1 MIETDLYME
10 IIQRL
15 TIIETKLDGFTETKN
30 DVDVLKQKVIELQA
44 RDDAQQKEL
53 FEIKEESK
61 WLKRA
66 VVGAIITAVLTLMV
80 YLLKFALIGQ

>member
-1 MIETDLYME
+1 MLETDLYME

-30 DVDVLKQKVIELQA
+30 DVDVLKQKVVELQA

-53 FEIKEESK
+53 LEVKEESK

-66 VVGAIITAVLTLMV
+66 VVGAIITAILTLIV